1 LNPDTETMNYYELLF
16 TIMSP
21 EDHHRDLLIDELAG
35 LGFDTFEETDM
46 GFKAYIPSE
55 DFDKG
60 QVDGVLDLYSNTI
73 SFSYEVNLIPQKNWN
88 EVWESNFNPIKV
100 GDQIYVRATFHE
112 AKPEFPYE
120 IVIDPKMAFGT
131 GHHDTTCLMMSS
143 MLEADMKSKSVL
155 DMGCGT
161 GILAILAS
169 KLGAAQLTAID
180 YDMLC
185 YKSTFEN
192 TALNQVKGVHIICG
206 SKDDIPNEEYDVI
219 LANINRNILTDQMDR
234 YSEVLKPGGEIY
246 FSGFYEHNDLDIIKE
261 EAQQQGL
268 SYVSHKTAN
277 HWVAA
282 KFVKA

>member
-1 LNPDTETMNYYELLF
+1 MQPIMNYYELIF
-16 TIMSP
+16 TILNAES
-21 EDHHRDLLIDELAG
+21 HHTDLLIDELAT
-35 LGFDTFEETDM
+35 LGFDTFEETDL

-60 QVDGVLDLYSNTI
+60 QVDGCLDLYSDMI

-88 EVWESNFNPIKV
+88 EVWESNFNPIEV
-100 GDQIYVRATFHE
+100 RDQIYVRATFHE
-112 AKPEFPYE
+112 PKPEFPYE
-120 IVIDPKMAFGT
+120 IIIDPKMAFGT
-131 GHHDTTCLMMSS
+131 GHHDTTTLMMAS
-143 MLEADMKSKSVL
+143 MLETNLKGKDVL

-169 KLGAAQLTAID
+169 KLGATHLTAID

-192 TALNQVKGVHIICG
+192 TALNHVKGVRIICG
-206 SKDDIPNEEYDVI
+206 SKEDIPDDVFDVI

-234 YSEVLKPGGEIY
+234 YSEVLKPNGEIY
-246 FSGFYEHNDLDIIKE
+246 FSGFYEHTDLDIIKE
-261 EAQQQGL
+261 EAQKQGL
-268 SYVSHKTAN
+268 KYVSHKTSN

-282 KFVKA
+282 KFIKA

>member
-1 LNPDTETMNYYELLF
+1 MNYYELLF
-16 TIMSP
+16 TVMSA
-21 EDHHRDLLIDELAG
+21 ENHHQDLLIDELAD
-35 LGFDTFEETDM
+35 LGFDTFEETDF

-55 DFDKG
+55 DFDKA
-60 QVDGVLDLYSNTI
+60 QVDDRLSFYNDMV

-88 EVWESNFNPIKV
+88 EVWESNFKPITV

-120 IVIDPKMAFGT
+120 IIIDPKMAFGT

-143 MLEADMKSKSVL
+143 MLETDFNGKSVL

-169 KLGAAQLTAID
+169 KLGAGKLTAID

-192 TALNQVKGVHIICG
+192 TALNHVKGVHVICG
-206 SKDDIPNEEYDVI
+206 SKEDIPDEEFDII
-219 LANINRNILTDQMDR
+219 LANINRNILIDQMPR
-234 YSEVLKPGGEIY
+234 YSEVLKAGGQIF
-246 FSGFYEHNDLDIIKE
+246 FSGFYQSPDLDIIKE
-261 EAQQQGL
+261 EAHQCGFQYQGHK
-268 SYVSHKTAN
+268 VSN
-277 HWVAA
+277 EWVAA

>member
-1 LNPDTETMNYYELLF
+1 MNYYELLF
-16 TIMSP
+16 TVMSA
-21 EDHHRDLLIDELAG
+21 EDHHSDLLIDELADM
-35 LGFDTFEETDM
+35 GFDTFEETDF

-60 QVDGVLDLYSNTI
+60 QVDDRLALYNDMIT
-73 SFSYEVNLIPQKNWN
+73 FSYEVNLIPHKNWN
-88 EVWESNFNPIKV
+88 EVWESNFKPIEV
-100 GDQIYVRATFHE
+100 GDLIYVQATFHD

-120 IVIDPKMAFGT
+120 IIIDPKMAFGT

-143 MLEADMKSKSVL
+143 MLETDFKGKKVL

-161 GILAILAS
+161 GILAILAA
-169 KLGAAQLTAID
+169 KLGATDLTAID

-192 TALNQVKGVHIICG
+192 TALNHVKGVHVICG
-206 SKDDIPNEEYDVI
+206 SKEEIPEEEFDII
-219 LANINRNILTDQMDR
+219 LANINRNILTDQMQR

-261 EAQQQGL
+261 SAHKNGFN
-268 SYVSHKTAN
+268 YISHKTSN